1 MKTLNRYI
9 GREVF
14 YATLLIFVAL
24 LMLFALFDLIHELG
38 NVGKDGYTLGRGL
51 LFVGLSLPGHVYE
64 LMPTAA
70 LIGTLFA
77 IAQMVGNSE
86 YTVMRTSGASLTQIT
101 VAILRVGI
109 PLAIATFLAG
119 EFFAPPAER
128 LAQQVRMQAKDQ
140 ATRIVAQQFQSGF
153 WFRQQLPLSTFVNI
167 KSVVDD
173 SGDSK
178 LIGIRVYEFD
188 SDLRLK
194 ALRVAETGTF
204 VSDGRWLLKNVQTTE
219 LSLEGAK
226 LTRADEFMWETVLK
240 PSILTVYQVAPEK
253 LEMTSLYD
261 NIRVLGGNQ
270 QKTSRFEIA
279 LWNKVFLSGCG
290 GGDDGSGASLRL
302 LPAPRGRGGVP
313 HFRGH
318 HARTGLLPGRPPLFI
333 SGRDQRLASIV
344 FGRIPGRGLCRLRRR
359 DVVVAGA
366 ALSPDCRW
374 FGRRV
379 ATRLDVLRRH
389 TTKIPASAGISCC
402 RAGAREAD
410 ETRLRLYRRENA
422 DEGAL
427 FGSLDGEGTLPSTSA
442 KSVWSLP
449 MPTLVPGWTLVPR
462 WRTMIAPAV
471 IASPP

>member
-9 GREVF
+9 GREVL
-14 YATLLIFVAL
+14 YSTLLIFVAL

-77 IAQMVGNSE
+77 IAQLVGNSE

-101 VAILRVGI
+101 AAILRVGI
-109 PLAIATFLAG
+109 PLAVATFLAG

-128 LAQQVRMQAKDQ
+128 LAQQVRIQAQDQ

-173 SGDSK
+173 SGNAK

-194 ALRVAETGTF
+194 ALRVADTGTF
-204 VSDGRWLLKNVQTTE
+204 INDGRWLLKNVQTTE
-219 LSLEGAK
+219 LSPEGAK
-226 LTRADEFMWETVLK
+226 LTRADEFTWETVLK

-261 NIRVLGGNQ
+261 NIRVLGNNQ

-279 LWNKVFLSGCG
+279 LWNKVFYPAAVLVMMVL
-290 GGDDGSGASLRL
+290 A
-302 LPAPRGRGGVP
+302 LPFAYFQRRAGGVG
-313 HFRGH
+313 FRVFAG
-318 HARTGLLPGRPPLFI
+318 TMLGLVFFLLGRLFSYLGVINDWAPLF
-333 SGRDQRLASIV
+333 SAAFPVAAFVV
-344 FGRIPGRGLCRLRRR
+344 FAAGMLWWLERR
-359 DVVVAGA
+359 
-366 ALSPDCRW
+366 
-374 FGRRV
+374 
-379 ATRLDVLRRH
+379 
-389 TTKIPASAGISCC
+389 
-402 RAGAREAD
+402 
-410 ETRLRLYRRENA
+410 
-422 DEGAL
+422 
-427 FGSLDGEGTLPSTSA
+427 
-442 KSVWSLP
+442 
-449 MPTLVPGWTLVPR
+449 
-462 WRTMIAPAV
+462 
-471 IASPP
+471 